1 MKTMGDNR
9 MRRKILNDD
18 AINSFDDDLLNRKS
32 IVDNLSSSLFSWND
46 KKSLVIGLFGK
57 WGSGKTSIIN
67 LLEKQLASE
76 KEKKASKDK
85 KRTPIVINFNPWGY
99 SETEDLLEPF
109 IRQLQATLKGP
120 DKIKGFGKKLE
131 LYLNLIKLTP
141 TKQSMLS
148 FWSAITM
155 VLSFLGISL
164 PQLFPN
170 ICKQIK
176 DLSKWVSPI
185 TLIVS
190 FIIIICNIV
199 LSIIKVRNEN
209 LDESVSKI
217 KKDIGDI
224 LEKENRKLII
234 IMDDIDRLSS
244 QEIKQLFRIVR
255 SNADFPNTIYLLS
268 FDREIVEKSLDIQN
282 RIDGREYLEK
292 IINIEYDLPS
302 IPSSTLSRILMDELK
317 NIAQDFTE
325 EQNSIFGIENTKW
338 AYVYN
343 SIVSNLTTIRE
354 IKRYVNAVKFKLSQ
368 YINKGVL
375 EINLIDFLAIEFIR
389 LKFPEYYDFIR
400 DNKLWFITSKESLEY
415 KIPNKK
421 ERYDKWFSESFNESY
436 TENDKDCLDCILAQI
451 FPAIRY
457 CSKDVSSIL
466 APTSY
471 YNNDKYCSI
480 ASEKYFDVYFNH
492 VPGIPKNDCSN
503 YDVQLIKSLSDNYD
517 ELIKTFRQYIKDGKI
532 LSLLQLLESNSLS
545 GSFIEEKNLITYFS
559 SLFDVTEELPDGNDF
574 MFGGSDTTVFRI
586 YYFLIK
592 ERGKEQNSELL
603 KKLLTTSNDIC
614 MFIHILYDDKRCIEK
629 QNLQQMITTE
639 EAYNELNK
647 MLLVKIKDN
656 MDSIISSKFYTR
668 ICYYWNTQDSES
680 FRTYANKQIKTD
692 YDFLEIIDK
701 MVYISRSATGSQV
714 FENMRFNYDSL
725 KLFCDLE
732 VAKNRIESIIN
743 MNDELYKSHKKGCD
757 LFIRFYDYRNGD
769 FIPPTIN

>member
-1 MKTMGDNR
+1 MTK
-9 MRRKILNDD
+9 KILSDE
-18 AINSFDDDLLNRKS
+18 AIDTFEDDLLNRKS
-32 IVDNLSSSLFSWND
+32 FVENFSYSLLSGND
-46 KKSLVIGLFGK
+46 KKSLVIVLFGK

-67 LLEKQLASE
+67 LLEKQLTSE
-76 KEKKASKDK
+76 KEKKSSKDK
-85 KRTPIVINFNPWGY
+85 KKSPIIINFNSWGY

-109 IRQLQATLKGP
+109 IRQIQATLKGP

-155 VLSFLGISL
+155 VLSFVGISL
-164 PQLFPN
+164 PQLLPN
-170 ICKQIK
+170 LCKEIK
-176 DLSKWVSPI
+176 DTAKWVSPI

-190 FIIIICNIV
+190 FIIIVCNIV
-199 LSIIKVRNEN
+199 LSVIKIRNEN

-217 KKDIGDI
+217 KTDIGNI

-302 IPSSTLSRILMDELK
+302 IPLSTLSRILMDELK
-317 NIAQDFTE
+317 NIAQNFTE
-325 EQNSIFGIENTKW
+325 DQNSIFGIENTKW

-354 IKRYVNAVKFKLSQ
+354 LKRYVNAVKFKLSQ

-400 DNKLWFITSKESLEY
+400 ENKLWFITSKESLEY
-415 KIPNKK
+415 KLPNKK
-421 ERYDKWFSESFNESY
+421 EKYDKWFAESFKESY

-466 APTSY
+466 APSSSY
-471 YNNDKYCSI
+471 INDKYCSI

-503 YDVQLIKSLSDNYD
+503 YDVQLIKSLSDNYE

-545 GSFIEEKNLITYFS
+545 GSFIEEKNFIPYFS
-559 SLFDVTEELPDGNDF
+559 ALFDITEELPDGNDF
-574 MFGGSDTTVFRI
+574 WNLGSDTTVYRI
-586 YYFLIK
+586 WYFLIK
-592 ERGKEQNSELL
+592 EKSKEENSKLL
-603 KKLLTTSNDIC
+603 KTLITCSKDIY
-614 MFIHILYDDKRCIEK
+614 MFISILYNNKRHLEK
-629 QNLQQMITTE
+629 QEIQQMIITQDS
-639 EAYNELNK
+639 YNELND
-647 MLLVKIKDN
+647 MLLIKIQDN
-656 MDSIISSKFYTR
+656 KETLISRKFYTQ
-668 ICYYWNTQDSES
+668 ICYYWNSKNEES
-680 FRTYANKQIKTD
+680 FQKYAGEKIKSD
-692 YDFLEIIDK
+692 DDFLDVIDS
-701 MVYISRSATGSQV
+701 MIYNIRSATESQV
-714 FENMRFNYDSL
+714 FKNTRFNYDAL

-743 MNDELYKSHKKGCD
+743 VNKELYKSHKKGCD
-757 LFIRFYDYRNGD
+757 FFIRFYDYRDND
-769 FIPPTIN
+769 FIPPIIE

>member
-1 MKTMGDNR
+1 MTK
-9 MRRKILNDD
+9 KILSDE
-18 AINSFDDDLLNRKS
+18 AIDTFENDLLNRKS
-32 IVDNLSSSLFSWND
+32 FVENLSSSLLSWND

-67 LLEKQLASE
+67 LLEKQLSSE
-76 KEKKASKDK
+76 KEKKSSKDK
-85 KRTPIVINFNPWGY
+85 KKSPIVINFNPWGY

-109 IRQLQATLKGP
+109 IRQIQATLKGP

-131 LYLNLIKLTP
+131 IYLNLIKLTP

-155 VLSFLGISL
+155 VFSFVGISL

-190 FIIIICNIV
+190 FSIIVCNII
-199 LSIIKVRNEN
+199 LSVIKIRNEN

-217 KKDIGDI
+217 KKDIGNI

-292 IINIEYDLPS
+292 IINIEYDLPA
-302 IPSSTLSRILMDELK
+302 IPPSTLSRILMDELK
-317 NIAQDFTE
+317 NIAKNFTE
-325 EQNSIFGIENTKW
+325 DQNSIFGIENTKW

-400 DNKLWFITSKESLEY
+400 DNKLWFITSKENLEY
-415 KIPNKK
+415 KLPNKK
-421 ERYDKWFSESFNESY
+421 EKYDKWFAESFKESY
-436 TENDKDCLDCILAQI
+436 TENDKDCLDCILAQV

-457 CSKDVSSIL
+457 CSKNVSSIL

-480 ASEKYFDVYFNH
+480 ASEKFFDVYFNH

-503 YDVQLIKSLSDNYD
+503 YDVQLVKSLSNNYD
-517 ELIKTFRQYIKDGKI
+517 ELSKTFRQYIKDEKI

-545 GSFIEEKNLITYFS
+545 GSFIEEKNYVPYFS
-559 SLFDVTEELPDGNDF
+559 ALFDVAEDLPDGNDF
-574 MFGGSDTTVFRI
+574 WNFGSDTTVFRI
-586 YYFLIK
+586 FYFLIK
-592 ERGKEQNSELL
+592 EKSKEQNSELL
-603 KKLLTTSNDIC
+603 KKLIANTKDIY
-614 MFIHILYDDKRCIEK
+614 MFIHILYMDKECIEK
-629 QNLQQMITTE
+629 KNFHQMITTE
-639 EAYNELNK
+639 DSYNELN
-647 MLLVKIKDN
+647 LLLLQKINDRQDSL
-656 MDSIISSKFYTR
+656 MDSKFYTK
-668 ICYYWNTQDSES
+668 ICFYWNTQDTES
-680 FRTYANKQIKTD
+680 FQKYASKIMESDN
-692 YDFLEIIDK
+692 DFLTVVDK
-701 MVYISRSATGSQV
+701 MIYTTKSSTGSQV
-714 FENMRFNYDSL
+714 FINTRFNYDAL
-725 KLFCDLE
+725 KLFCDVE
-732 VAKNRIESIIN
+732 MAKNRIQSIIN
-743 MNDELYKSHKKGCD
+743 ANEELYNKHRQGCD
-757 LFIRFYDYRNGD
+757 LFIKFYDYRDND
-769 FIPPTIN
+769 FIPPIIE

>member
-1 MKTMGDNR
+1 MSS
-9 MRRKILNDD
+9 KILNDD
-18 AINSFDDDLLNRKS
+18 AINSFDDDLLNRES
-32 IVDNLSSSLFSWND
+32 FVENLSSSLLSWND

-67 LLEKQLASE
+67 LLEKQLSSAKEE
-76 KEKKASKDK
+76 KSSKDK
-85 KRTPIVINFNPWGY
+85 KKSPIVINFNPWGY

-131 LYLNLIKLTP
+131 IYLNLIKLTP

-155 VLSFLGISL
+155 FFSFVGISL
-164 PQLFPN
+164 PQLFPDF
-170 ICKQIK
+170 CKEIK
-176 DLSKWVSPI
+176 ELSKWISPI

-190 FIIIICNIV
+190 FIIIVCNIV
-199 LSIIKVRNEN
+199 LSVIKIRNEN

-217 KKDIGDI
+217 KKDIGNI

-317 NIAQDFTE
+317 NLAQNFTE
-325 EQNSIFGIENTKW
+325 DQNSIFGIENTKW

-400 DNKLWFITSKESLEY
+400 ENKLWFITSKESLEY

-421 ERYDKWFSESFNESY
+421 EKYDKWFSESFKESY

-517 ELIKTFRQYIKDGKI
+517 ELVKLFKQYIKDDKI

-545 GSFIEEKNLITYFS
+545 GLFVDEKNFIPYFS
-559 SLFDVTEELPDGNDF
+559 SLFDIAEELSDGQDF
-574 MFGGSDTTVFRI
+574 WNFGSDTTVFRI
-586 YYFLIK
+586 FYFLIK
-592 ERGKEQNSELL
+592 ERTKEENSELIKQL
-603 KKLLTTSNDIC
+603 ILRTKDIY
-614 MFIHILYDDKRCIEK
+614 MFIHILYMDSDCIRK
-629 QNLQQMITTE
+629 QNFQQMITTQ
-639 EAYNELNK
+639 EAYNELNS
-647 MLLVKIKDN
+647 MLVSKIKEN
-656 MDSIISSKFYTR
+656 KDSLIYSKFYTR
-668 ICYYWNTQDSES
+668 ICYYWNSQEPES
-680 FRTYANKQIKTD
+680 FNKYAADKMETDNK
-692 YDFLEIIDK
+692 FLEVLDK
-701 MVYISRSATGSQV
+701 MIHTVRSTTGSQV
-714 FENMRFNYDSL
+714 FENLRFNYDDL
-725 KLFCDLE
+725 KLFCELE
-732 VAKNRIESIIN
+732 TAKSRIETIVNSN
-743 MNDELYKSHKKGCD
+743 TELYAKHKNSIA
-757 LFIRFYDYRNGD
+757 LFLKYYDYRNGD
-769 FIPPTIN
+769 FIPPTM

>member
-1 MKTMGDNR
+1 MNI
-9 MRRKILNDD
+9 KIVSDE
-18 AINSFDDDLLNRKS
+18 AIETFEDDLLNRKS
-32 IVDNLSSSLFSWND
+32 FVENLSSSLLSWND

-67 LLEKQLASE
+67 LLEKQLTSE

-85 KRTPIVINFNPWGY
+85 KKTPIVINFNPWGY
-99 SETEDLLEPF
+99 SETDDLLEPF
-109 IRQLQATLKGP
+109 IRQLQSTLKGP

-148 FWSAITM
+148 FWSSITM
-155 VLSFLGISL
+155 VLSFVGISL
-164 PQLFPN
+164 PQLLPN
-170 ICKQIK
+170 FCKEIK
-176 DLSKWVSPI
+176 DIAKWVSPI

-190 FIIIICNIV
+190 FIIIVCNIV
-199 LSIIKVRNEN
+199 LSVIKIRNEN

-217 KKDIGDI
+217 KKDIGNI

-302 IPSSTLSRILMDELK
+302 IPSSTLSRILMNELK
-317 NIAQDFTE
+317 NIAQNFTE
-325 EQNSIFGIENTKW
+325 DQNSIFGIENTKW

-421 ERYDKWFSESFNESY
+421 ERYDKWFSESFKESY

-517 ELIKTFRQYIKDGKI
+517 ELIKIFRKYISDGKA
-532 LSLLQLLESNSLS
+532 LSLLKLLESNSLS
-545 GSFIEEKNLITYFS
+545 GSFIEEKNFIPYFS
-559 SLFDVTEELPDGNDF
+559 ALFDVTEELPDGNDF
-574 MFGGSDTTVFRI
+574 FLSGSDTTVFRI

-592 ERGKEQNSELL
+592 ERSKEKNSELL

-614 MFIHILYDDKRCIEK
+614 MFIHILYMDKECIEK
-629 QNLQQMITTE
+629 KNYQQMITTE
-639 EAYNELNK
+639 DSYNELNLI
-647 MLLVKIKDN
+647 LLQKIKDKQ
-656 MDSIISSKFYTR
+656 DSLTDSRFYTR
-668 ICYYWNTQDSES
+668 ICFYWNTQDTES
-680 FRTYANKQIKTD
+680 FKKYASKKMESDN
-692 YDFLEIIDK
+692 DFLTIVDK
-701 MVYISRSATGSQV
+701 MVYIAKSSTGNQV
-714 FENMRFNYDSL
+714 FENDRFNYNAL
-725 KLFCDLE
+725 ILFCDLE

-743 MNDELYKSHKKGCD
+743 VNEELYKSHKKGCD
-757 LFIRFYDYRNGD
+757 LFIRFYDYRNSD
-769 FIPPTIN
+769 FIPTTIN

>member
-1 MKTMGDNR
+1 MESKIISDEAIDN
-9 MRRKILNDD
+9 
-18 AINSFDDDLLNRKS
+18 FEDDLLNRKS
-32 IVDNLSSSLFSWND
+32 FVENLSSSLLSWND

-67 LLEKQLASE
+67 LLERTLTAE
-76 KEKKASKDK
+76 KEKLSTKNK
-85 KRTPIVINFNPWGY
+85 KKSPIVINFNPWGY

-109 IRQLQATLKGP
+109 IRQIQATLKGP

-155 VLSFLGISL
+155 VLSFVGISL
-164 PQLFPN
+164 PQLLPN
-170 ICKQIK
+170 LYKEIK
-176 DLSKWVSPI
+176 DIAKWVSPI

-190 FIIIICNIV
+190 FIIIVCNIV
-199 LSIIKVRNEN
+199 LSVIKIRNEN

-217 KKDIGDI
+217 KKDIGNI

-282 RIDGREYLEK
+282 KIDGREYLEK
-292 IINIEYDLPS
+292 IINIEYDLPA
-302 IPSSTLSRILMDELK
+302 IPSSTLNKILMDELK
-317 NIAQDFTE
+317 SISHDFTE
-325 EQNSIFGIENTKW
+325 EQNSIFAIENTKW
-338 AYVYN
+338 SYVYN
-343 SIVSNLTTIRE
+343 AIISNLTTIRE
-354 IKRYVNAVKFKLSQ
+354 IKRYINAVKFKISQ

-400 DNKLWFITSKESLEY
+400 ENKLWFITSRESLEY
-415 KIPNKK
+415 QIPNKK
-421 ERYDKWFSESFNESY
+421 EKYDKWFAESLKESY

-466 APTSY
+466 APTTSY
-471 YNNDKYCSI
+471 INDKYCSI

-503 YDVQLIKSLSDNYD
+503 YDVQLIKSLSDNYE

-545 GSFIEEKNLITYFS
+545 GSFIEEKNFIPYFS
-559 SLFDVTEELPDGNDF
+559 ALFDITEELPDGNDF
-574 MFGGSDTTVFRI
+574 WGFGSDTTVFRI

-592 ERGKEQNSELL
+592 EKSKEQNSELL
-603 KKLLTTSNDIC
+603 KNLIGNTKDIY
-614 MFIHILYDDKRCIEK
+614 MFINIIYNDKHCLEK

-639 EAYNELNK
+639 ETYHELNET
-647 MLLVKIKDN
+647 LLEKIKDN
-656 MDSIISSKFYTR
+656 MDSLISSRFYTR
-668 ICYYWNTQDSES
+668 ICYYWNSRDSES
-680 FRTYANKQIKTD
+680 FRTYANKQIATD
-692 YDFLEIIDK
+692 NDFLEIIDK
-701 MVYISRSATGSQV
+701 MVYVSKSATGSQV
-714 FENMRFNYDSL
+714 FTNTRFNYDAL

-732 VAKNRIESIIN
+732 EAKDRIESIIKTN
-743 MNDELYKSHKKGCD
+743 SDLYNKHKESMN
-757 LFIRFYDYRNGD
+757 LFIRLYEYRNGEL
-769 FIPPTIN
+769 IPPTIN

>member
-1 MKTMGDNR
+1 MFYGKDMKGT
-9 MRRKILNDD
+9 ILNDD
-18 AINSFDDDLLNRKS
+18 AINSFNDDLLNRKS
-32 IVDNLSSSLFSWND
+32 FVENLSSSLLSWND
-46 KKSLVIGLFGK
+46 KKSLVIGLLGK

-67 LLEKQLASE
+67 LLEKQLSSE
-76 KEKKASKDK
+76 KEKKSSKDK
-85 KRTPIVINFNPWGY
+85 KKSPIVINFNPWGY
-99 SETEDLLEPF
+99 SETDDLLEPF
-109 IRQLQATLKGP
+109 IRQLQSTLKGP

-155 VLSFLGISL
+155 VLSFVGISL

-170 ICKQIK
+170 FCKEIK
-176 DLSKWVSPI
+176 DISKWISPI
-185 TLIVS
+185 ALIVS
-190 FIIIICNIV
+190 FIIILFNIV
-199 LSIIKVRNEN
+199 LSIIKIRNEN

-217 KKDIGDI
+217 KKDIGNI

-292 IINIEYDLPS
+292 IINIEYDLPA
-302 IPSSTLSRILMDELK
+302 IPSSTLSRILMNELK
-317 NIAQDFTE
+317 SISRDFTE
-325 EQNSIFGIENTKW
+325 EQNSIFGMENTKW

-400 DNKLWFITSKESLEY
+400 ENKLWFITSKENLEY

-421 ERYDKWFSESFNESY
+421 EKYDKWFAESFKKSY
-436 TENDKDCLDCILAQI
+436 TENDKDCLDCILSQI

-466 APTSY
+466 AANSSY
-471 YNNDKYCSI
+471 LNDKYCSI

-517 ELIKTFRQYIKDGKI
+517 ELIKTFKQYINDGKI
-532 LSLLQLLESNSLS
+532 LSLLQLSESNSLS
-545 GSFIEEKNLITYFS
+545 GSFIEEKNYVPYFS
-559 SLFDVTEELPDGNDF
+559 ALFDISEKLPEGNDF
-574 MFGGSDTTVFRI
+574 WNFGSDITVFRI
-586 YYFLIK
+586 FYFLIK
-592 ERGKEQNSELL
+592 ERSKERNSELL
-603 KKLLTTSNDIC
+603 KKLISSTKDIY
-614 MFIHILYDDKRCIEK
+614 MFITILNNDRQCLEK

-639 EAYNELNK
+639 KAYKELND
-647 MLLVKIKDN
+647 MLLEKIKDN
-656 MDSIISSKFYTR
+656 NDSLISSRFYSR
-668 ICYYWNTQDSES
+668 ISYYWNKYDSES
-680 FRTYANKQIKTD
+680 FEKYANKIMESD
-692 YDFLEIIDK
+692 NDFLTVVDK
-701 MVYISRSATGSQV
+701 MIYTTKSSTESQV
-714 FENMRFNYDSL
+714 FINTRFNYDAL

-732 VAKNRIESIIN
+732 TAKNRIQSIIIEN
-743 MNDELYKSHKKGCD
+743 EELYNKHKQGCD
-757 LFIRFYDYRNGD
+757 LFIRFYDYRD
-769 FIPPTIN
+769 SEFIPPTIN